1 MANCKSHATILCAS
15 ISHLFSRAM
24 LQRVSRGKPRS
35 RGVEEDITPMVAGDS
50 YMQKKVESLV

>member
-1 MANCKSHATILCAS
+1 
-15 ISHLFSRAM
+15 M